1 MGMPKKQSRI
11 WLLFALAALV
21 FFGVTNF
28 ILGFISEKSAGNPGA
43 SITAAMLLWLG
54 AGILGLAGACYLK
67 ISGRGFSGLPGKNHF
82 ILPVISGVT
91 LALGMF
97 LLKTSLAANPLA
109 KGPIVAI
116 SSSNS
121 LVVAFLAWGFLR
133 EKLSPGQWAGF
144 LIIVAG
150 IFALS
155 LAGSAGNHFD
165 AVAYAALAMFL
176 FGITNFILKL
186 AGKQGCDSVATAVV
200 LWLSVGGCGML
211 AFVWQWLE
219 KSHFPGLPSSVLN
232 WLALL
237 AGIFLALGML
247 GIKKAVTLGQA
258 GPATAVSGSNAIL
271 VSLLDY
277 ALLGHWLPSL
287 KLAGM
292 LAVIVGIVALALA
305 RPVKE

>member
-1 MGMPKKQSRI
+1 MPKKQSRT
-11 WLLFALAALV
+11 WLFFALAALF

-28 ILGFISEKSAGNPGA
+28 ILGFIAEKSAAVPDA
-43 SITAAMLLWLG
+43 SITAAMFLWLG
-54 AGILGLAGACYLK
+54 AGILGLAGACHLK
-67 ISGRGFSGLPGKNHF
+67 ISGCGFSGLPGKNHF

-97 LLKTSLAANPLA
+97 LLKSGLAANPLA
-109 KGPIVAI
+109 KGPIVAV

-121 LVVAFLAWGFLR
+121 LVVAFLAWVFLR
-133 EKLSPGQWAGF
+133 EKLSLGQWAGF

-150 IFALS
+150 IGGLS
-155 LAGSAGNHFD
+155 LAGKAINHFD
-165 AVAYAALAMFL
+165 AVAYAVLAMFF

-186 AGKQGCDSVATAVV
+186 AGKQGCDSVTTAIV
-200 LWLSVGGCGML
+200 LWLSVGCCGVL

-219 KSHFPGLPSSVLN
+219 KSHFPGLPSPVLN

-237 AGIFLALGML
+237 AGFCLALGML

-277 ALLGHWLPSL
+277 GLLGHWLPSL

-292 LAVIVGIVALALA
+292 LAVIAGIATLALA
-305 RPVKE
+305 KPVGKG